1 MDRGLLEYGDPT
13 ERQKEIFEAVEKYGS
28 NIAAAEALGISRGT
42 VKSAI
47 KRIKQKAAS
56 RGYAPAYN
64 MTKTAPDGFVV
75 GQTWTRYNADGEIER
90 QTVHTKAER
99 EKEAAAF
106 LEAVRELAEPY
117 RGASPKVAAPK
128 RTIEDALAVI
138 GIGDMHIGMLGWA
151 HELDGDPFDL
161 RICEDLYRAAFER
174 AVSIAPAAKNALIIA
189 VGDNFHMNSSDWLTP
204 KSGHRLD
211 GDSRFQKVITVG
223 ARVLRYA
230 VEAAIQKHHHVTLI
244 VELGNH
250 DFDSSAGLA
259 LALSM
264 YFENNP
270 RVSIDTTPGRF
281 HYYRFG
287 KCFIGVTH
295 GDTAKPPKLPLLMAT
310 RRPKDWGET
319 VHRKWYT
326 GHLHTEILRD
336 YGGAVVETLATLS
349 PKDAYAHEHGYD
361 STRKMIIDIWD
372 KEHGRES
379 RHEIGVSRL

>member
-1 MDRGLLEYGDPT
+1 M
-13 ERQKEIFEAVEKYGS
+13 
-28 NIAAAEALGISRGT
+28 
-42 VKSAI
+42 
-47 KRIKQKAAS
+47 
-56 RGYAPAYN
+56 
-64 MTKTAPDGFVV
+64 
-75 GQTWTRYNADGEIER
+75 
-90 QTVHTKAER
+90 
-99 EKEAAAF
+99 
-106 LEAVRELAEPY
+106 
-117 RGASPKVAAPK
+117 SPKTAAPK
-128 RTIEDALAVI
+128 RTLENALAVV
-138 GIGDMHIGMLGWA
+138 GIGDMHVGMLAWGA
-151 HELDGDPFDL
+151 ESDSDFDL
-161 RICEDLYRAAFER
+161 RVCEDLYRAAFDR
-174 AVSIAPAAKNALIIA
+174 AFAIAPAAKNALIIA

-223 ARVLRYA
+223 ARVLRRA
-230 VEAAIQKHHHVTLI
+230 VEAALGKHAHVTLI

-270 RVSIDTTPGRF
+270 RVTVDTTPGRF

-361 STRKMIIDIWD
+361 SARKMVVDIWD
-372 KEHGRES
+372 KDHGLES